1 MSKQAEA
8 KTRQVYR
15 AKPVNRMCSN
25 CRHFTSEEVR
35 KPGYGESFYTEER
48 NLRCSIGE
56 FKVMKTATCDEHDWI
71 EKE

>member
-25 CRHFTSEEVR
+25 CRHFTSDSQLRVGPFSTWTHEV
-35 KPGYGESFYTEER
+35 
-48 NLRCSIGE
+48 NLQCTIGG
-56 FKVMKTATCDEHDWI
+56 FKVMKAAVCDEHDWV

>member
-15 AKPVNRMCSN
+15 AKTVNRMCSN
-25 CRHFTSEEVR
+25 CRHFTLDEVQ
-35 KPGYGESFYTEER
+35 KLGWSGSFYIEDK
-48 NLRCSIGE
+48 NLRCSIGG
-56 FKVMKTATCDEHDWI
+56 FKVMKAAVCDEHDWV